1 MTRHGNGFLMV
12 TATGVDP
19 QSTNTTQLLLFAEE
33 PAPRTADLAVVI
45 YPLRPRPGA
54 AGDLISIGRDGRQD
68 VTITDI
74 SISRL
79 HALAKLAPDGSFL
92 LQDMGS
98 SNGTSVNGV
107 SVPPRGAGLPV
118 QLKPGDLIK
127 FGQLDFTFSDA
138 AALRDFALKLRG

>member
-1 MTRHGNGFLMV
+1 MV
-12 TATGVDP
+12 
-19 QSTNTTQLLLFAEE
+19 
-33 PAPRTADLAVVI
+33 
-45 YPLRPRPGA
+45 YPLRPRQGA
-54 AGDLISIGRDGRQD
+54 ADDLISIGRDGRQD

-79 HALAKLAPDGSFL
+79 HALVKVGPDGGFL

-107 SVPPRGAGLPV
+107 SVPPRGAGEPV

-127 FGQLDFTFSDA
+127 FGQLDFTFTDA
-138 AALRDFALKLRG
+138 SALRDFALKLRG